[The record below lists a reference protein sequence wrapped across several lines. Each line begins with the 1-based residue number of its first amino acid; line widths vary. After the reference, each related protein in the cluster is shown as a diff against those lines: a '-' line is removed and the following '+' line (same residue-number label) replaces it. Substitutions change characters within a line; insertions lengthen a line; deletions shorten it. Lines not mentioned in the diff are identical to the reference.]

1 MREIVWLGDQDCH
14 DAEQVGAKAA
24 NISQIAADFKVP
36 CGFTL
41 SVEAFSRWSEPGRLK
56 QSGKTDIE
64 NVPDDFKEHVANA
77 YRQLGETV
85 GEETPAVA
93 VRSSATDEDSAGASF
108 AGQHDTYLN
117 ITGEDAIS
125 AAIVKCWNSL
135 QNPEAIAY
143 RESAGIALDGAR
155 MAVLVQHL
163 VASDTSGIVF
173 SANPIT
179 GNRDEVMLNMSWG
192 LGESIVG
199 GMVTPDTFIV
209 SKGDFKIT
217 SETIAEKMLMT
228 VSTLDGTKEVD
239 VPRIMRS
246 APSASPE
253 QVIEAAKM
261 ATALEEQLGWPVD
274 AEFAF
279 HGADLFLLQARPI
292 TTL

>member
-1 MREIVWLGDQDCH
+1 MSEIVWLGDQDCH

-36 CGFTL
+36 CGFAL

-56 QSGKTDIE
+56 QSGKIDIE

-93 VRSSATDEDSAGASF
+93 VRSSATDEDSGGASF

-117 ITGEDAIS
+117 ITGEDAVS
-125 AAIVKCWNSL
+125 AAIVKCWISL

-228 VSTLDGTKEVD
+228 VSTPDGTKEVD

-261 ATALEEQLGWPVD
+261 AIALEEQLGWPVD

>member
-1 MREIVWLGDQDCH
+1 MSEIVWLGDDDCCA
-14 DAEQVGAKAA
+14 AEQVGAKAA
-24 NISQIAADFKVP
+24 NISQIAAEFNVP
-36 CGFTL
+36 KGFAL
-41 SVEAFSRWSEPGRLK
+41 SVDAYNRWCKPDSSGRTEI
-56 QSGKTDIE
+56 TDVTDE
-64 NVPDDFKEHVANA
+64 FKDHVSMA
-77 YRQLGETV
+77 YRQLAERV
-85 GEETPAVA
+85 GEEAPAVA
-93 VRSSATDEDSAGASF
+93 VRSSATDEDSGGASF

-117 ITGEDAIS
+117 ISGEVAVTDAI
-125 AAIVKCWNSL
+125 VRCWNSL
-135 QNPEAIAY
+135 RNAEAIAY
-143 RESAGIALDGAR
+143 RESAGIALEGAR

-163 VASDTSGIVF
+163 VAADTAGIVF

-192 LGESIVG
+192 LGEAVVG
-199 GMVTPDTFIV
+199 GMVTPDTFTV

-217 SETIAEKMLMT
+217 SETIAEKMTMT
-228 VSTLDGTKEVD
+228 VSTPDGTKEVD

-261 ATALEEQLGWPVD
+261 AAALEEQLGWPVD

-279 HGADLFLLQARPI
+279 QGDDLFLLQARPI

>member
-1 MREIVWLGDQDCH
+1 MSEIVWLGDQDCH

-36 CGFTL
+36 CGFAL
-41 SVEAFSRWSEPGRLK
+41 SVEAFSRWCEPGAT
-56 QSGKTDIE
+56 GKTDIA

-77 YRQLGETV
+77 YRQLAETV

-93 VRSSATDEDSAGASF
+93 VRSSATDEDSSGASF

-117 ITGEDAIS
+117 ITGEDAVT
-125 AAIVKCWNSL
+125 AAIVMCWNSL
-135 QNPEAIAY
+135 QNSEAIAY

-163 VASDTSGIVF
+163 VASDTSGVVF

-179 GNRDEVMLNMSWG
+179 GNRDEVMINMSWG
-192 LGESIVG
+192 LGEAIVG
-199 GMVTPDTFIV
+199 GMVTPDTFTV

-217 SETIAEKMLMT
+217 SENIAEKMLMT
-228 VSTLDGTKEVD
+228 VSTPDGTKEVD

-279 HGADLFLLQARPI
+279 QGADLFLLQARPI

>member
-36 CGFTL
+36 CGFAL

-56 QSGKTDIE
+56 QSGKIDIE

-93 VRSSATDEDSAGASF
+93 VRSSATDEDSGGASF

-117 ITGEDAIS
+117 ITGAAAVS
-125 AAIVKCWNSL
+125 TAIVKCWNSL

-179 GNRDEVMLNMSWG
+179 GNRDEVMINMSWG

-228 VSTLDGTKEVD
+228 VSTPDGTKEVD

>member
-1 MREIVWLGDQDCH
+1 MSEIVWLGDQECH

-36 CGFTL
+36 CGFAL
-41 SVEAFSRWSEPGRLK
+41 SVEAFSRWYEPAAE
-56 QSGKTDIE
+56 GKADIS

-77 YRQLGETV
+77 YRQLARTV
-85 GEETPAVA
+85 GEKTPAVA
-93 VRSSATDEDSAGASF
+93 VRSSATDEDSSGASF

-117 ITGEDAIS
+117 ITGEHAVS
-125 AAIVKCWNSL
+125 AAIVRCWNSL
-135 QNPEAIAY
+135 QNAEAIAY
-143 RESAGIALDGAR
+143 RKSAGIALDGAR

-163 VASDTSGIVF
+163 VAADTSGVVF

-179 GNRDEVMLNMSWG
+179 GNRDEVMINTSWG

-199 GMVTPDTFIV
+199 GMVTPDTFTV
-209 SKGDFKIT
+209 TKGDFKIT
-217 SETIAEKMLMT
+217 SEQIAEKMLMT
-228 VSTLDGTKEVD
+228 VSTPDGTKEVD

-253 QVIEAAKM
+253 QVIEAARM

-274 AEFAF
+274 SEFAF
-279 HGADLFLLQARPI
+279 QGPDLFLLQARPI

>member
-1 MREIVWLGDQDCH
+1 MREIVWLGDPDCH

-41 SVEAFSRWSEPGRLK
+41 SVEAFSRWSEPGRLR
-56 QSGKTDIE
+56 QSSKTDIE

-93 VRSSATDEDSAGASF
+93 VRSSATDEDSGGASF

-117 ITGEDAIS
+117 ITGAAAVS

-199 GMVTPDTFIV
+199 GTVTPDTFIV

-228 VSTLDGTKEVD
+228 VSTPDGTKEVD

>member
-14 DAEQVGAKAA
+14 DAEQVGAEAA

-117 ITGEDAIS
+117 ITGEDAVS

-179 GNRDEVMLNMSWG
+179 GNRDEVMINMSWG

-228 VSTLDGTKEVD
+228 VSTPDGTKEVD

>member
-117 ITGEDAIS
+117 ITGEDAVS

-228 VSTLDGTKEVD
+228 VSTPDGTKEVD